1 MQAQRK
7 VYLLFLPSLPP
18 PHVLTFSFSNHA
30 RNKHPNTS
38 KGLGYRIQHALEL
51 GLQINQDQQQ
61 KKKNSSR
68 ENISIQQGH
77 NNRMHKVSNAT
88 LLTGTS
94 QKAGTRRTQPPAST
108 VWYFKKQFNLFCYPN
123 AFLAFSLQIQPAG
136 TQPAQPLSI
145 AYGRAAER
153 ATG

>member
-7 VYLLFLPSLPP
+7 VYLLFLPSLPPP

-38 KGLGYRIQHALEL
+38 KGLGYRIQHTLEL

-108 VWYFKKQFNLFCYPN
+108 VWYFKNSSTYSVTQTLSSRLVFKYNRQALSRH
-123 AFLAFSLQIQPAG
+123 SLCQ
-136 TQPAQPLSI
+136 
-145 AYGRAAER
+145 
-153 ATG
+153 